1 MQILAKYNEDVPI
14 LPVVL
19 TFDSP
24 HPLLDVN
31 TVDETLMSDFVQLM
45 GQISVLL
52 TAIFT
57 VVTASPSVSVVLPFL
72 LIFYKQQYDY
82 FSQSNRELQRIV
94 SAIKS
99 PTYALF
105 GEALNGFW

>member
-1 MQILAKYNEDVPI
+1 MRIIAKDNECVPI
-14 LPVVL
+14 LHVVL

-24 HPLLDVN
+24 HPLLDIN
-31 TVDETLMSDFVQLM
+31 TVDETLISDFVQLM
-45 GQISVLL
+45 GQISILF

-57 VVTASPSVSVVLPFL
+57 VVTASPSVAVVLPFL
-72 LIFYKQQYDY
+72 FIFYKQQYDY